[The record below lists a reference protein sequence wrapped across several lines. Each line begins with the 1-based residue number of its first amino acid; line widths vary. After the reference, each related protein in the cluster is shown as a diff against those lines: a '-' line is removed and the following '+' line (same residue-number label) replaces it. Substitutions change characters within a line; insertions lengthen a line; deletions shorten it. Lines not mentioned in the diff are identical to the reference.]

1 MPPLPVADAV
11 FRALARQ
18 LNLPE
23 AQLRARAADG
33 LDALGLDSHGLMRV
47 LLEIEQGLG
56 LAAGALELPDA
67 ALESP
72 ASMVAGVAAATRS

>member
-1 MPPLPVADAV
+1 MSSAPVADAV
-11 FRALARQ
+11 FRALAKQ

-23 AQLRARAADG
+23 AQLRARANDG

-47 LLEIEQGLG
+47 LLEIEQALG
-56 LAAGALELPDA
+56 LPTGSLDLPDQ

-72 ASMVAGVAAATRS
+72 QTMVDGVAAARP